1 MPISR
6 SFRVNIH
13 FCLRRHAPSL
23 MLAVPDG
30 CVLLGAV
37 PTGLA
42 VLVGAHRSRRHRL
55 VLTVRG
61 RAGAVPSRAATGA
74 ALIGLVHSAPLPC
87 KPYRN
92 RADFRFRADA
102 HVRSEQPDARSYDI
116 MHLSFL
122 QISIGIFPC
131 QIHDYIR
138 RKNLPVVRVS
148 A

>member
-1 MPISR
+1 MKHLK
-6 SFRVNIH
+6 IH
-13 FCLRRHAPSL
+13 ELCANFAEFSCKHTFLPPRRCTHRHTPSL

-42 VLVGAHRSRRHRL
+42 AL
-55 VLTVRG
+55 
-61 RAGAVPSRAATGA
+61 GAVPSRAAAGA

-87 KPYRN
+87 KHYRN
-92 RADFRFRADA
+92 RADFGLRADA
-102 HVRSEQPDARSYDI
+102 HVRSEQPDARSYNV